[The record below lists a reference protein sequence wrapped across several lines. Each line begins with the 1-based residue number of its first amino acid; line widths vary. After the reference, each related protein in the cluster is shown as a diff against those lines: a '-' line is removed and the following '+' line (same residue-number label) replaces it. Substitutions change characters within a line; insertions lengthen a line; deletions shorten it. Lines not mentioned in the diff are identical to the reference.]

1 MDMKK
6 DFFSFSRKFAW
17 ILEGWLGFI
26 LVVVVGFF
34 TFFENSFEAVFL

>member
-1 MDMKK
+1 MD
-6 DFFSFSRKFAW
+6 
-17 ILEGWLGFI
+17 LEGWLGFI